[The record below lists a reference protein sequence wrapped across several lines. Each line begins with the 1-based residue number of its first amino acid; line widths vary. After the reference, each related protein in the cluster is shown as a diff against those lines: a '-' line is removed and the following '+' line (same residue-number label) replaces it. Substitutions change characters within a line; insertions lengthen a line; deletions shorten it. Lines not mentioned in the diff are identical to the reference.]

1 MIIVV
6 SSFPSYCCSFVLLY
20 LGTAEIE
27 GILNEADEVSESAVI
42 GFPHQLKGEGIGCFV
57 VLKDSIKPT
66 EELTKYICFINSCLF
81 LSFIFIGNFEN
92 Q

>member
-1 MIIVV
+1 MNIVV
-6 SSFPSYCCSFVLLY
+6 SPFLLSVVLSFLY
-20 LGTAEIE
+20 IGTAEIE

-66 EELTKYICFINSCLF
+66 EELTKYICFINSYLF
-81 LSFIFIGNFEN
+81 LY
-92 Q
+92 